1 MTRTLGSF
9 LSIVKPDCFRGLV
22 IAPVKRPNSS
32 EMGVFALLNR
42 EIARLLNEAIGA
54 ESPRFSIRSVD
65 SFGRFAESFVSF
77 VESTLSN
84 GLRVFNSLGLIA
96 RQGGAV

>member
-22 IAPVKRPNSS
+22 IDTVKRPNSS
-32 EMGVFALLNR
+32 GIDVLTVLNG
-42 EIARLLNEAIGA
+42 EIARLLNEGNGA
-54 ESPRFSIRSVD
+54 ESPRFSIRFVD
-65 SFGRFAESFVSF
+65 SLGRFAESFVSF